1 MATSCF
7 HRSRRGGALLD
18 AVLALGLILLAAYA
32 LDSIGISF
40 AEILH
45 GAFRFFG
52 I

>member
-1 MATSCF
+1 MAAPSF
-7 HRSRRGGALLD
+7 QRNRRGGALLD
-18 AVLALGLILLAAYA
+18 AVVALGLILLAAYA